1 MSEAGTPRT
10 PTRATRKDGPRRATI
25 YDVARQVGVSTAT
38 VSRALNGTGQ
48 IAPDTLAQ
56 IEQAVRTLGYKPNN
70 LARSLVTRS
79 TQTIAL
85 LLPDITNPFYP
96 GLVKGVQDCA
106 HRHGYMV
113 LLCTAEGDPAGEESY
128 LSMLRSRQVDG
139 ALVDGL
145 RLPKA
150 RIGALVDDGFP
161 IVSLDR
167 DIDNAVV
174 PLVQVDNRRGA
185 RLARRPDVNR
195 SDRSTGHLCSSVSMK
210 HRRTDEFP
218 VVSASLVET
227 ARAIDGEDAV
237 SDIADRY
244 RKVAAGFTQ
253 RVTAVPEEAWGN
265 PAPCQGSVARD
276 VVSHVVE
283 WMPSFFPAEAGIAVP
298 EHPAVTEDP
307 VAAWGAVRDMLQAA
321 LDDPDVARRE
331 FERHPPGRFTVE
343 QAIDTFMTP
352 DILVHTWDLARAA
365 GLDEVLDAD
374 EVHRHVIGIEQL
386 PPEVEQAMRASGRY
400 GPRVE
405 VPADADEQTR
415 LLAFMGRRS

>member
-10 PTRATRKDGPRRATI
+10 RPRATRATAKDGTRPATI
-25 YDVARQVGVSTAT
+25 YDVARHVGVSIAT

-48 IAPDTLAQ
+48 IAPDTRAQ
-56 IEQAVRTLGYKPNN
+56 IDDAVRTLGYKPNN

-128 LSMLRSRQVDG
+128 LAMLRARQVDG

-145 RLPKA
+145 QLPKA

-185 RLARRPDVNR
+185 RLA
-195 SDRSTGHLCSSVSMK
+195 TEYLLELG
-210 HRRTDEFP
+210 HRRIAHVLGFEGLRITSERRRGYEEALRAAGVDVDP
-218 VVSASLVET
+218 HLVAPGAFTEDGGR
-227 ARAIDGEDAV
+227 AAIDELLDRAGE
-237 SDIADRY
+237 
-244 RKVAAGFTQ
+244 
-253 RVTAVPEEAWGN
+253 VTAVFAANDLSAIGVLSGLAKRGIRVPEEI
-265 PAPCQGSVARD
+265 SVVGFDDLRLASY
-276 VVSHVVE
+276 VSPPLTTVHQ
-283 WMPSFFPAEAGIAVP
+283 PAEEIG
-298 EHPAVTEDP
+298 T
-307 VAAWGAVRDMLQAA
+307 
-321 LDDPDVARRE
+321 
-331 FERHPPGRFTVE
+331 
-343 QAIDTFMTP
+343 
-352 DILVHTWDLARAA
+352 RAA
-365 GLDEVLDAD
+365 QVLID
-374 EVHRHVIGIEQL
+374 
-386 PPEVEQAMRASGRY
+386 
-400 GPRVE
+400 
-405 VPADADEQTR
+405 
-415 LLAFMGRRS
+415 LLQGRRRRQRRILLEPTLVVRGSSGPPRTAG